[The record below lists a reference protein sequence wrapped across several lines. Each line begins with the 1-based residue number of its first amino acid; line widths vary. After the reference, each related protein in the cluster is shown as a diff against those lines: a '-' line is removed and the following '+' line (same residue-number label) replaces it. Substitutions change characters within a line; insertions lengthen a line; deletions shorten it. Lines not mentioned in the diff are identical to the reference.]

1 MSAPRPA
8 KAGRPPWG
16 TSKVAKPQLLMSP
29 SLGVRWPLVLAWL
42 LALWLAAWAAP
53 AMAAPQFCPAG
64 VQVAAGTAPLKVGVK
79 FAPPFVMENDRKGWQ
94 GLAIEMWETIAL
106 CLGTRHEYIEFAT
119 TDELLAAI
127 DKHDIDVAVGA
138 LSITSERERRVDF
151 SHAYYTGSLGA
162 IVRDV
167 TQARGFLDVL
177 KGFFRPEV
185 VLIVLGLVLSTVLI
199 AYTYWRVEGPRGNRF
214 FGDGPARG
222 FYNATLWAV
231 QLVFSGR
238 GDPFEVQHR
247 AGQLF
252 VLFLTFFGVTIVSG
266 VTAIITSSLTLQ
278 GIEWRIQNVADLK
291 KQDLAVMIT
300 GQARDWALG
309 EKLYV
314 KQLRSWSEV
323 QRRFDEKSIDAF
335 VHDRDILLYLVK
347 DGYLKDVRVEPLS
360 FQPEGYGLA
369 VASGSALREPIDTS
383 LLAVQEDGVWA
394 VLMNK
399 YLGTR

>member
-1 MSAPRPA
+1 MSLPMQRPA
-8 KAGRPPWG
+8 G
-16 TSKVAKPQLLMSP
+16 
-29 SLGVRWPLVLAWL
+29 LAWL
-42 LALWLAAWAAP
+42 LARLLTFLLAAWLAP
-53 AMAAPQFCPAG
+53 AQAAPQFCPAG
-64 VQVAAGTAPLKVGVK
+64 VQVAAGMAPLKVGVK
-79 FAPPFVMENDRKGWQ
+79 YAPPFVMENDKKGWQ
-94 GLAIEMWETIAL
+94 GLAVEMWETIAL

-119 TDELLAAI
+119 TEELLAAI
-127 DKHDIDVAVGA
+127 EKHDVDVGVGA
-138 LSITSERERRVDF
+138 LSITSAREQRVDF
-151 SHAYYTGSLGA
+151 SHPYYTGSLGA

-177 KGFFRPEV
+177 KGFLRPEV

-291 KQDLAVMIT
+291 KLDLGVMIT
-300 GQARDWALG
+300 GQARDWALR
-309 EKLYV
+309 ERLYV
-314 KQLRSWSEV
+314 KQLRSWPEV

-360 FQPEGYGLA
+360 FMPEGYGLA
-369 VASGSALREPIDTS
+369 VASGSPLREPIDTS

-399 YLGTR
+399 YLGSR

>member
-1 MSAPRPA
+1 MSLPMQRPA
-8 KAGRPPWG
+8 G
-16 TSKVAKPQLLMSP
+16 
-29 SLGVRWPLVLAWL
+29 LAWL
-42 LALWLAAWAAP
+42 LARLLAFWLAAWLAP
-53 AMAAPQFCPAG
+53 AAAAPQFCPAG
-64 VQVAAGTAPLKVGVK
+64 VQAAAGTAPLKVGVK
-79 FAPPFVMENDRKGWQ
+79 YAPPFVMENDKKGWQ

-119 TDELLAAI
+119 TEELLAAI
-127 DKHDIDVAVGA
+127 EKRDIDVGVGA
-138 LSITSERERRVDF
+138 LSITSAREQRVDF

-167 TQARGFLDVL
+167 SQARGFLDLL
-177 KGFFRPEV
+177 KGFLRPEV

-278 GIEWRIQNVADLK
+278 GIEWRIQTVADLK
-291 KQDLAVMIT
+291 KQDLGVMIT

-309 EKLYV
+309 ERLYV
-314 KQLRSWSEV
+314 KQLRSWPEV
-323 QRRFDEKSIDAF
+323 QRRFDERSIDAF

-360 FQPEGYGLA
+360 FLPEGYGLA
-369 VASGSALREPIDTS
+369 VASGSPLREPIDTS

-399 YLGTR
+399 YLGAR

>member
-1 MSAPRPA
+1 MSHRAQRPA
-8 KAGRPPWG
+8 G
-16 TSKVAKPQLLMSP
+16 
-29 SLGVRWPLVLAWL
+29 LAWL
-42 LALWLAAWAAP
+42 LAVWLVAGLAVGVAP
-53 AMAAPQFCPAG
+53 AEAAPQFCPAG
-64 VQVAAGTAPLKVGVK
+64 VQGAAGTAPLKVGVK
-79 FAPPFVMENDRKGWQ
+79 YAPPFVMENDKKGWQ
-94 GLAIEMWETIAL
+94 GLAVEMWETIAL

-119 TDELLAAI
+119 TEELLAAI
-127 DKHDIDVAVGA
+127 EKHDIDVGVGA
-138 LSITSERERRVDF
+138 LSITSARERRVDF

-167 TQARGFLDVL
+167 TQARGFLDVM
-177 KGFFRPEV
+177 KGFLRPEV

-291 KQDLAVMIT
+291 KQDLGVMIT

-309 EKLYV
+309 ERLYV
-314 KQLRSWSEV
+314 KQLRSWPEV

-360 FQPEGYGLA
+360 FLPEGYGLA
-369 VASGSALREPIDTS
+369 VASGSPLREPIDTS

-394 VLMNK
+394 VLMHK
-399 YLGTR
+399 YLGAH